1 MSCPAGIVSVEAL
14 SRLLVRG
21 DQLAGLDL
29 GTKTIGLAVSDGMR
43 TVATPLETVRRKKF
57 GADVARLGA
66 LLEGRQVAGWVLG
79 LPVSMSGEEGP
90 RAQSSRAFARNLS
103 RLDPRPIVLWD
114 ERLSTVAAE
123 RALLEADASR
133 ARRAEVIDA
142 VAAAYILQGA
152 LDRLAVLARDR
163 ASDCTPATRAADL
176 GTALRSRCAT
186 SPTLPASPLS
196 RSPSA
201 PG

>member
-1 MSCPAGIVSVEAL
+1 MTAPPAEILSAEAL
-14 SRLLVRG
+14 APRLRAG

-57 GADVARLGA
+57 GADVARVKA
-66 LLEGRQVAGWVLG
+66 LIGERRLAGWVIG

-90 RAQSSRAFARNLS
+90 RAQSARAFARNLS
-103 RLDPRPIVLWD
+103 RLDPRPILLWD

-152 LDRLAVLARDR
+152 LDRLSVIAREG
-163 ASDCTPATRAADL
+163 AE
-176 GTALRSRCAT
+176 
-186 SPTLPASPLS
+186 
-196 RSPSA
+196 
-201 PG
+201 